1 MSGKIKVLHL
11 IKSLGRGGAEM
22 LLPETLK
29 LHDHS
34 KFEFHYIYFLPWKNQ
49 LENEIRNSGGVVSC
63 FSASN
68 NVQIIFKIWAV
79 VRYVRVHN
87 IQLVHCHLPW
97 AGFLGRLLFRF
108 KKIPVIY
115 TEHNIQNRYHRITYW
130 INKLT
135 FNWQR
140 MAIAVSEEVR
150 ESILKNIKPKISIRT
165 LLNGV
170 NTDTFKRNVE
180 SGRKIREL
188 HKIPTGALVIGT
200 IAVFRTQKR
209 LVEWLEVAKG
219 VLAKNGNVFFI
230 IVGDGPLK
238 ESILSARQH
247 FGLEERVIMPGLQT
261 DVKPW
266 LSAMDIFMMTSSFEG
281 LPIAMLEAMSMQ
293 CAVVAT
299 NAGGTR
305 EVIDN
310 NDDGLIVEVN
320 DYRLL
325 VGGIESLVD
334 SKRRS
339 ELTNR
344 ARAKVEKHF
353 SITRMVH
360 ELENLYQNISDEVLP

>member
-49 LENEIRNSGGVVSC
+49 LEDEIRNSGGVVSC
-63 FSASN
+63 FRASN

-79 VRYVRVHN
+79 VRYVRVNN

-130 INKLT
+130 INKFT

-188 HKIPTGALVIGT
+188 YKIPTDALVIGT

-238 ESILSARQH
+238 ENILSARQH
-247 FGLEERVIMPGLQT
+247 FGLEEQVIMPGLQT

-293 CAVVAT
+293 CAIVTT
-299 NAGGTR
+299 NAGGIG
-305 EVIDN
+305 EVIN
-310 NDDGLIVEVN
+310 HNDDGLIVEVN

-325 VGGIESLVD
+325 AEGIETLFGS
-334 SKRRS
+334 RRRN
-339 ELTNR
+339 ELANR

-360 ELENLYQNISDEVLP
+360 ELENLYQDISDEVLP